1 MGLVK
6 SAFRLDRPG
15 RLSYDGAREGAV
27 RVKKKWKILLMCVVA
42 LAAIAAWCFVPR
54 VVAEGEYRVY
64 YVASGQGLTNVTDQ
78 VDLDALGS
86 LLRGV
91 ERRGYRIGVFPVQTR
106 DSSVEIGVLG
116 DGWHCYL
123 YMDEDTCVVYDDAG
137 KGCCPIIDGGAL
149 RDQVW
154 ALLPEP

>member
-1 MGLVK
+1 M
-6 SAFRLDRPG
+6 
-15 RLSYDGAREGAV
+15 
-27 RVKKKWKILLMCVVA
+27 KKRWKILLVCVVV

-78 VDLDALGS
+78 VDLEAMGE
-86 LLRGV
+86 LLQGV

-123 YMDEDTCVVYDDAG
+123 YMDEDTCVVYDSAE
-137 KGCCPIIDGGAL
+137 KGGYPIVNS
-149 RDQVW
+149 DQLLEKVW
-154 ALLPEP
+154 ALLPEQF